1 MNTPNNC
8 TYCRNTL
15 YGKKPALNS
24 VKNPTFSSLEN
35 DTLIINL
42 QYPSCTGLL

>member
-15 YGKKPALNS
+15 YDKKPALNS
-24 VKNPTFSSLEN
+24 VINPTFSLLGN
-35 DTLIINL
+35 ATLIITL
-42 QYPSCTGLL
+42 QCPSCTGLL